1 MSPRKSATPPV
12 AGRRSDS
19 GRAGAAAPGSSRSGT
34 SNAPSDFAGIPEEAL
49 DFYDDLEQDNSK
61 AFWEARREQYQRAVR
76 DPMERL
82 AIALQDEFGTTKLFR
97 PYRDVRFA
105 KDKTPYKTHQ
115 GLFVAVGPATGWYAE
130 VSARG
135 FRVGAGFYHAEPAW
149 LAAIREGIAGPDG
162 AELQR
167 LLRLRERQGWTVSGD
182 AVKTTPRGYS
192 AEHPRIELLRYKSIF
207 LGRGYGF
214 DPVLHTGELVDRVR
228 ADWRAGRPL
237 IDWIEAHTAGLQ

>member
-1 MSPRKSATPPV
+1 MSTRK
-12 AGRRSDS
+12 R
-19 GRAGAAAPGSSRSGT
+19 AAAPARDRQQQPTEPGG
-34 SNAPSDFAGIPEEAL
+34 FAGIPEAAL

-61 AFWEARREQYQRAVR
+61 TFWDAHRDQYQQAVR
-76 DPMERL
+76 EPMERL
-82 AIALQDEFGTTKLFR
+82 AIALQDEFGPTKLFR

-115 GLFVAVGPATGWYAE
+115 GLFVAAGPATGWYAE

-167 LLRLRERQGWTVSGD
+167 LLRLRSRQGWDLSGD
-182 AVKTTPRGYS
+182 TVKTTPRGY
-192 AEHPRIELLRYKSIF
+192 AADHPRIDLLRHKSIF
-207 LGRGYGF
+207 LGRSYGF
-214 DPVLHTGELVDRVR
+214 DPVLHTRDLLDKVR
-228 ADWRAGRPL
+228 TDWRAGRPL
-237 IDWIEAHTAGLQ
+237 VEWIGAHTTGLQ